1 MLPRF
6 RLLRRAANRG
16 FMSITKQQKKEF
28 IEFFEKQFSETK
40 EFCLA
45 DYKGL
50 TVKDIED
57 LRKKL
62 KALDAS
68 FYVIKNR
75 LFSRVLKSVSAGGNL
90 EALDKLSEHLHGPT
104 ALILEKGDQVKTTKQ
119 MLAFSKANEKF
130 KIKACFM
137 EGRCFTGGD
146 VAVIA
151 SLSSRE
157 ETLASLARTIA
168 APLANFGAV
177 LSAPMR
183 NMVIVLNAAAQKAA
197 K

>member
-1 MLPRF
+1 
-6 RLLRRAANRG
+6 
-16 FMSITKQQKKEF
+16 MSITKQQKKEF
-28 IEFFEKQFSETK
+28 IEFFEKQFSQTK

-50 TVKDIED
+50 TVKELED

-62 KALDAS
+62 RTLDAN

-75 LFSRVLKSVSAGGNL
+75 LFARVLKSVSAGSDGL
-90 EALDKLSEHLHGPT
+90 AALDGLNEHLHGPT
-104 ALILEKGDQVKTTKQ
+104 ALIIEKGDQIKTTKQ
-119 MLAFSKANEKF
+119 LLAYSKTNERF
-130 KIKACFM
+130 KVKACFM
-137 EGRCFTGGD
+137 EGRCFSGGD

-157 ETLASLARTIA
+157 ETLASLARVLASPI
-168 APLANFGAV
+168 ANFGAV

-183 NMVIVLNAAAQKAA
+183 NMVTVLSAAAQKAPQ
-197 K
+197 